1 MSNDKK
7 WDVLFIKD
15 EKSMFDSETRA
26 FDQCFKR
33 TDKAQGREAS
43 LKLFEDNP
51 YDIVICDL
59 SVQPE
64 EIAFMKQLKDKK
76 AEQCIFVLVDEKD
89 TDKVYGFADM
99 GIHAFILTPEQFDQ
113 ALEEIAQFDPY
124 EEQ

>member
-7 WDVLFIKD
+7 WNVLFIKD
-15 EKSMFDSETRA
+15 EKSMFDSDTNA
-26 FDQCFKR
+26 FEQCFQ
-33 TDKAQGREAS
+33 TIDKTQGREES
-43 LKLFEDNP
+43 LRLFEKNV

-64 EIAFMKQLKDKK
+64 EIAFMKQLKDNKP
-76 AEQCIFVLVDEKD
+76 EQCIFVLVDEKD

-113 ALEEIAQFDPY
+113 ALEAISQFDPY

>member
-1 MSNDKK
+1 MSSDKK
-7 WDVLFIKD
+7 WNVLFIKD
-15 EKSMFDSETRA
+15 EKSMFDSETKA
-26 FDQCFKR
+26 FEQYFIK
-33 TDKAQGREAS
+33 TDKSLGREAS
-43 LKLFEDNP
+43 LKLFDDHA

-59 SVQPE
+59 SVRPE

-76 AEQCIFVLVDEKD
+76 ADQCIFVLVDEKD

-113 ALEEIAQFDPY
+113 ALEAISQFDPY